1 MGCHQFLQLLLGYMY
16 LLTPVQGKGKYSTNN
31 DTMALHSVVHWTFS
45 QRCSFFFC
53 CFLFCFFVVV
63 VVVFFLFFFLFCFV
77 SFPISSEMLV

>member
-53 CFLFCFFVVV
+53 CFFFVFLLLLLL
-63 VVVFFLFFFLFCFV
+63 FFFFFFLFCFV